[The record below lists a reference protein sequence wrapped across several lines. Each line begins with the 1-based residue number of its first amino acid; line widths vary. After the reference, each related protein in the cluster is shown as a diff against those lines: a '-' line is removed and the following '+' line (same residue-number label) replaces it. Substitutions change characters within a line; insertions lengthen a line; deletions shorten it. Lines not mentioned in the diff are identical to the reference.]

1 MVVSRLNL
9 EIAYTLHRCLSTESL
24 GLRWTLPSTLEM
36 TTVAINLSVQKPTK
50 KLDGDYKTGLLGSSD
65 RGPKFP

>member
-9 EIAYTLHRCLSTESL
+9 EIRYTLHRCLSTESL

-36 TTVAINLSVQKPTK
+36 TNVAINLPDQNPTK
-50 KLDGDYKTGLLGSSD
+50 SSMATTKPD
-65 RGPKFP
+65 F